1 MSENVCHY
9 DSSYMQSFI
18 FLCHANW
25 QTSLHVFMLAF
36 INSVHS
42 TAQMYLKDIFGRI
55 PIRILRLHKSGQSLI
70 CVTRGQAQG
79 HHHY

>member
-1 MSENVCHY
+1 MSEN

-36 INSVHS
+36 INSVHR
-42 TAQMYLKDIFGRI
+42 TAQMYLKNIFG
-55 PIRILRLHKSGQSLI
+55 RILRLHKSGQSLI

-79 HHHY
+79 HPHY